1 MKKTVS
7 VVVLQGTAVISAGA
21 DESFNIKNRENGKA
35 SRNILLFS
43 VFDHL
48 HV

>member
-21 DESFNIKNRENGKA
+21 EESFKIKNRENGKA
-35 SRNILLFS
+35 SRNIFYENS
-43 VFDHL
+43 TAEPYI
-48 HV
+48 